1 MIDVS
6 LPLWLLAVQW
16 TLLIALTALVI
27 IMYRQMGY
35 YLGVSESGTENV
47 GLDIGAAAEAFSYTQ
62 VAPEIKGGQRFEPS
76 GRWSLLLFI
85 DPSCSGCERSLA
97 ALDALREE
105 GSLMGL
111 QTLIV
116 TGADP
121 RQIAANPS
129 LRKREGLAL
138 VEREVAE
145 GIYGIQRVP
154 FAYVVD
160 PAGHVRAKGS
170 ADSQAAWRRLTAVSE
185 RPPIPL
191 ISKAGRQPSLERS
204 STGG

>member
-105 GSLMGL
+105 GSLMGC
-111 QTLIV
+111 
-116 TGADP
+116 
-121 RQIAANPS
+121 
-129 LRKREGLAL
+129 KRRFASRPGVGLK
-138 VEREVAE
+138 V
-145 GIYGIQRVP
+145 
-154 FAYVVD
+154 
-160 PAGHVRAKGS
+160 GH
-170 ADSQAAWRRLTAVSE
+170 LT
-185 RPPIPL
+185 RPPPQRTRPAQPARACARTGL
-191 ISKAGRQPSLERS
+191 SNRTLARGASAGRPGRPP
-204 STGG
+204 G